1 MKKGIVILLFVAV
14 IIGSFGSYFLIK
26 QDFERVKEVKDIQPR
41 VRLRKGNSSNRLLV
55 KQLLAS
61 AWLGI
66 PYGSAEILPKNRD
79 EEDVRLE
86 NLEVVPFPTT

>member
-1 MKKGIVILLFVAV
+1 MNQI
-14 IIGSFGSYFLIK
+14 
-26 QDFERVKEVKDIQPR
+26 
-41 VRLRKGNSSNRLLV
+41 
-55 KQLLAS
+55 AS

-66 PYGSAEILPKNRD
+66 PYESAEILPKNKD